1 MISISPNKFTK
12 GLAFVVLLLTLA
24 SIAGLFSKY
33 YLGHDYLLGIV
44 PLFDLSMESN
54 IPSWYASST
63 LLLCAI
69 LLAVIALAKKK
80 ECASYVLH
88 WIALSIVFLY
98 LSLDEA
104 ISIHENWNAPVAA
117 LVDAQGFL
125 FWAWVIPGMALVL
138 IFALAYLRF
147 LTALPAKT
155 RRLFIV
161 AGTVYVGGAI
171 GMESVSA
178 RHFDFYGFGIGYEIL
193 SHVEEVLE
201 MTGVLFF
208 LYALLKYISSHVKG
222 VTVCPDQEE
231 TLTRT
236 N

>member
-1 MISISPNKFTK
+1 MISISPKKFTK
-12 GLAFVVLLLTLA
+12 GLAFVVLFLTLA
-24 SIAGLFSKY
+24 SIAGQFSKY

-69 LLAVIALAKKK
+69 LLAVISLAKKK

-88 WIALSIVFLY
+88 WSALSIVFLC

-104 ISIHENWNAPVAA
+104 ISIHENWNVTMAT
-117 LVDAQGFL
+117 LVDAHGFL
-125 FWAWVIPGMALVL
+125 FWSWIIPGMAFVL
-138 IFALAYLRF
+138 IIALAYLRF
-147 LTALPAKT
+147 LAALPAKT

-171 GMESVSA
+171 GMETVGA
-178 RHFDFYGFGIGYEIL
+178 RHTDFYGWDVGSDIL

-208 LYALLKYISSHVKG
+208 LYALLTYISSHGKG
-222 VTVCPDQEE
+222 VTVGASAD
-231 TLTRT
+231 
-236 N
+236 NG